1 MILRSTDELASLVR
15 ARRRELGITQ
25 EELADLTDV
34 HRTYISLLEQGRV
47 AWKLE
52 TVLRVL
58 HMLGMDLDVRIR
70 GQ

>member
-1 MILRSTDELASLVR
+1 MILRSIDEFGPLVR
-15 ARRRELGITQ
+15 ARRHELGLTQ

-47 AWKLE
+47 ASKLE

-58 HMLGMDLDVRIR
+58 HMLGMDLEVRTR
-70 GQ
+70 GR

>member
-1 MILRSTDELASLVR
+1 MILRSTDELGPLVH

-47 AWKLE
+47 SSKLE
-52 TVLRVL
+52 TVLRIL
-58 HMLGMDLDVRIR
+58 HMLGMDLDVRVR
-70 GQ
+70 GR